1 MDYRPFELAKEVG
14 RVPSRRVE
22 VSAADEARVQRLL
35 ETNIVVS
42 LHDHATVAPA
52 NVAEMTEYRRQGRE
66 WTGYE
71 GLSVSRL
78 DCVFDALMGGT
89 ATITSRAGW
98 KWDDVVYDL
107 GMRMSDIAH
116 SKMVMQAGSVEDI
129 NAAKAGG
136 RIALVPCL
144 ETATPIEN
152 ELDRLDVLYGL
163 GVRSVG
169 IAYSEGNALGSGLRE
184 ERDAGLTEFGK
195 LTVRRMNR
203 LGIAIDISHAGDQ
216 TSLDTIERSERPVFV
231 THAGARS
238 LWNTKRMKPDKIL
251 RACAERGGV
260 VGISAAAH
268 TTLTEKHPL
277 HSLESVMEHF
287 EYVARLVGID
297 HVAFGPDTFFGDHVG
312 LHRFFAAQ
320 FSLGASRGDRTI
332 QEVEYVDGIEN
343 PGESF
348 PNITR
353 WLVRH
358 GYTDE
363 DIGKVI
369 SGNVLGALA
378 AIWPS

>member
-1 MDYRPFELAKEVG
+1 
-14 RVPSRRVE
+14 
-22 VSAADEARVQRLL
+22 
-35 ETNIVVS
+35 
-42 LHDHATVAPA
+42 
-52 NVAEMTEYRRQGRE
+52 
-66 WTGYE
+66 
-71 GLSVSRL
+71 
-78 DCVFDALMGGT
+78 
-89 ATITSRAGW
+89 
-98 KWDDVVYDL
+98 
-107 GMRMSDIAH
+107 
-116 SKMVMQAGSVEDI
+116 DI

-184 ERDAGLTEFGK
+184 ERDAGLTEFGR
-195 LTVRRMNR
+195 LAVRRLNR

-277 HSLESVMEHF
+277 HSLASFLEAFESVHLT
-287 EYVARLVGID
+287 V
-297 HVAFGPDTFFGDHVG
+297 
-312 LHRFFAAQ
+312 
-320 FSLGASRGDRTI
+320 
-332 QEVEYVDGIEN
+332 
-343 PGESF
+343 
-348 PNITR
+348 
-353 WLVRH
+353 W
-358 GYTDE
+358 
-363 DIGKVI
+363 
-369 SGNVLGALA
+369 
-378 AIWPS
+378 